1 MQIINA
7 GWDGQGGVRAEMMNS
22 TRITVCLV
30 AFFATALIA
39 TAQPLF
45 TVKSWDDLSDRDL
58 TPLGRA
64 VLNEGRPDW
73 VHAESEHFIFHAGTL
88 AAVEEIAGESEFAY
102 IKIGDTLS
110 TNGVARK
117 GHVFVVGRREIW
129 EKVLQGSNR
138 QDDSVSMQLQNDLF
152 VLKET
157 NSVGNVLRIPHE
169 MVHFRLWQLYGNR
182 TPVWLDEGL
191 AAYLGWKVA
200 VAAHSLK
207 GKQLVW
213 APPHLKRENL
223 LSVEQLTGATVYP
236 SGSEAG
242 AAFYIE
248 AELFVSAIAR
258 KIGDDKLAEF
268 VKAVAGDGI
277 SWDDFLRE
285 RFSFA
290 DSDFVWLER
299 QVETYASK

>member
-1 MQIINA
+1 M
-7 GWDGQGGVRAEMMNS
+7 
-22 TRITVCLV
+22 
-30 AFFATALIA
+30 ALAA
-39 TAQPLF
+39 TAQSLF
-45 TVKSWDDLSDRDL
+45 TVKPWGELSDRDL

-64 VLNEGRPDW
+64 VLNAGKPDW
-73 VHAESEHFIFHAGTL
+73 VHAESEHFIFHAGSPT
-88 AAVEEIAGESEFAY
+88 AVEEIAGEAEFAY
-102 IKIGDTLS
+102 VKVAHTFD
-110 TNGVARK
+110 TNGVTRK
-117 GHVFVVGRREIW
+117 GHVFVVERREIW

-138 QDDSVSMQLQNDLF
+138 RNDSVAMQLQNDLF

-169 MVHFRLWQLYGNR
+169 IVHFRLWQLYGNR

-191 AAYLGWKVA
+191 AATIGWKVA
-200 VAAHSLK
+200 VAAHSK
-207 GKQLVW
+207 TGKQLVR
-213 APPHLKRENL
+213 APPCLKREHL
-223 LSVEQLTGATVYP
+223 LSLEQLTGATVYP
-236 SGSEAG
+236 AGSEEG

-277 SWDDFLRE
+277 PWNDFLRE

-290 DSDFVWLER
+290 DSDFAWLQQLIEKY
-299 QVETYASK
+299 VSK